1 MNRTGGSRGSLAM
14 ARGYQGSQ
22 TVVVPGTTG
31 VSATVPGNVQAL
43 LSANFEE
50 PDTYTVQFNIAAPS
64 ILPIPTPT
72 IAPANWP
79 ASSGIIQP
87 TATFQGIR
95 CVAIVSWKV
104 EGVQVKRV
112 LDVSNGVSISGTA
125 QSVDVQVQDV
135 TYSVAGTGAQAYT
148 VSATV
153 TRGVRASTSLPPVLY
168 SSNLSIPGGGG
179 GIVLPIGN
187 IDGTLELL
195 AFPDA
200 GIVSMEVVAVQTA
213 PADNLPPADFWVSQY
228 NGLSLVKTYAP
239 LQISDFVKVVPGTT
253 RVQLRENTAG
263 TTVNATLSWG
273 IDG

>member
-1 MNRTGGSRGSLAM
+1 MNRTGGSRGTLAS

-22 TVVVPGTTG
+22 TVVVPGTAG
-31 VSATVPGNVQAL
+31 VLVSAPGSVQGL

-50 PDTYTVQFNIAAPS
+50 PDTYTVQFSITAPS
-64 ILPIPTPT
+64 LLAIPTPT

-79 ASSGIIQP
+79 ATSGIVQP
-87 TATFQGIR
+87 VPTSQGIR
-95 CVAIVSWKV
+95 CVALVTWKV

-125 QSVDVQVQDV
+125 QGVDVQVQDV
-135 TYSVAGTGAQAYT
+135 TYSILGTGGQSYT

-153 TRGVRASTSLPPVLY
+153 TRGVRPSTSLPPVLY
-168 SSNLSIPGGGG
+168 SSYYAVPGGGP
-179 GIVLPIGN
+179 GIIVPIGN
-187 IDGTLELL
+187 IDGALNLL

-200 GIVSMEVVAVQTA
+200 GIVSMEVVAVQVA
-213 PADNLPPADFWVSQY
+213 PTNGLPPADFWVNQY
-228 NGLSLVKTYAP
+228 NGPSVVKTYAP

-253 RVQLRENTAG
+253 RVQLREITAG
-263 TTVNATLSWG
+263 VTVDATLSWG